1 MQLLVPWS
9 IMFSRRCCQAVLER
23 QLLLL
28 HCPLHCRRDDFGLSL
43 KSKQVTSTVM
53 IPAYSNLWTCA
64 SYSWLWKLC
73 GRRYHW
79 DPALLPWHPLLVI
92 QQPLCPWL
100 FALCVSPEYPVFL
113 MPSQQW
119 LAHGWRSK
127 REAVNGFWVNWGSKV
142 LIIHWSLRDQCT
154 PERFGSQL
162 VCTKAIRVWIAFL
175 MFFFV
180 NLGRCSVARV
190 KSTSC
195 SKFLSISDPVARC
208 QKDSLPW
215 PAWQVYSWWL
225 LVPRWK
231 VGPGTVHLCEV
242 YPVWFVSPSVESFK
256 CRFCWGAVMGSHF
269 ATFLGMVSEDLSG
282 FSHCWRN
289 CLWLWYW
296 R

>member
-28 HCPLHCRRDDFGLSL
+28 HCPLHRRRDDFGLSP

-64 SYSWLWKLC
+64 SYSWLSIFVVGGIIEIQRFFPDTLYWWYNSPFARGC
-73 GRRYHW
+73 
-79 DPALLPWHPLLVI
+79 LPDAWAPST
-92 QQPLCPWL
+92 PSFWCP
-100 FALCVSPEYPVFL
+100 VSSGLHMGEGQKGKRWMVSWWTGAASFDYSL
-113 MPSQQW
+113 K
-119 LAHGWRSK
+119 SK
-127 REAVNGFWVNWGSKV
+127 RSMHPREVWEPTSLHQGNQSLNRLLDVFFCQPRV
-142 LIIHWSLRDQCT
+142 LQC
-154 PERFGSQL
+154 
-162 VCTKAIRVWIAFL
+162 CTRQTHKLQQV
-175 MFFFV
+175 
-180 NLGRCSVARV
+180 S
-190 KSTSC
+190 
-195 SKFLSISDPVARC
+195 LSIDPVARC

-282 FSHCWRN
+282 FSHFWRN

>member
-1 MQLLVPWS
+1 MREPRVPRLFDAQS
-9 IMFSRRCCQAVLER
+9 AVACTWVKVKKGSGEWFLGE
-23 QLLLL
+23 L
-28 HCPLHCRRDDFGLSL
+28 G
-43 KSKQVTSTVM
+43 
-53 IPAYSNLWTCA
+53 
-64 SYSWLWKLC
+64 
-73 GRRYHW
+73 
-79 DPALLPWHPLLVI
+79 
-92 QQPLCPWL
+92 QQ
-100 FALCVSPEYPVFL
+100 
-113 MPSQQW
+113 
-119 LAHGWRSK
+119 
-127 REAVNGFWVNWGSKV
+127 V

-190 KSTSC
+190 KPTSC
-195 SKFLSISDPVARC
+195 SKFLSISIDPVASC

-282 FSHCWRN
+282 FSHFWRN